1 MAEKLYAERDI
12 IAQGE
17 FYTRHVC
24 AMTAE
29 GLWDKSSIAAEL
41 AHRDQRIAE
50 LEAENENLRT
60 VMIAAAEE
68 IKLHWEAHCDPVEG
82 MGPVNLLRRLEC
94 GIPAEYGYKAG
105 NFRRLMYRVKELEAA
120 KDAAEKKADSLRLK
134 NLKMK
139 DILVMRVMTS
149 TYLSRD
155 GKRLSEE
162 ELPEWLRQ
170 ARALLQEES

>member
-1 MAEKLYAERDI
+1 MTEKLYAERDI

-50 LEAENENLRT
+50 LEEALRPFAREAERIPDSTPGEVGRL
-60 VMIAAAEE
+60 
-68 IKLHWEAHCDPVEG
+68 DEG
-82 MGPVNLLRRLEC
+82 FLLILIRD
-94 GIPAEYGYKAG
+94 
-105 NFRRLMYRVKELEAA
+105 FRR
-120 KDAAEKKADSLRLK
+120 
-134 NLKMK
+134 
-139 DILVMRVMTS
+139 
-149 TYLSRD
+149 
-155 GKRLSEE
+155 
-162 ELPEWLRQ
+162 